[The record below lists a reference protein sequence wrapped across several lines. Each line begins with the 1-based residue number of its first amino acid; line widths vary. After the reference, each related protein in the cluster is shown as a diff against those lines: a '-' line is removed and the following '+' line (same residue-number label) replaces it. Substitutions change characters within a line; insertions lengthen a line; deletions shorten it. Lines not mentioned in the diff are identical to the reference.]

1 MSEIDALEAA
11 KEVLESEE
19 IQDETIV
26 EADEESIGGKE
37 SKDMQGK
44 KVAVMDPKAK
54 DADAKKNKKT
64 TDMKK
69 SDASA
74 EEEEEY
80 KMKEMMAKEMQ
91 MKKEMDM
98 KKEMSMKMKEH
109 MDALFGGEDLSE
121 DFRNKASVIFE
132 SAISE
137 RVEAQTAELQE
148 QYDARLAEELE
159 TVTNEL
165 TTKLDDYLNYVV
177 KEWAEENEIAI
188 EHGLKNEISESF
200 ISGLRELFESHNI
213 SIPEE
218 KFDALETANSRV
230 EELEGKLQE
239 QLEKNIELVKISEN
253 LEREQAFVS
262 ACEGLTDTEV
272 EKFKSLSEGIE
283 FDDNAQYVDKLNILK
298 ESYFGENTIVSEEK
312 IEESSDGS
320 APLVESGSVMD
331 NLVQSMSRLSN
342 RPSQSV

>member
-11 KEVLESEE
+11 KQVLESEE

-26 EADEESIGGKE
+26 EAEEESIGGKE

-54 DADAKKNKKT
+54 DVDAKKNKKT

-80 KMKEMMAKEMQ
+80 KM
-91 MKKEMDM
+91 
-98 KKEMSMKMKEH
+98 KEMSMKMKEH

-132 SAISE
+132 SAINE
-137 RVEAQTAELQE
+137 RVEAATSELQE
-148 QYDARLAEELE
+148 QYDSRLAEELE

-165 TTKLDDYLNYVV
+165 TAKLDDYLNYVV

-200 ISGLRELFESHNI
+200 ITGLRELFENHNI

-218 KFDALETANSRV
+218 SFDALETANGRV

-262 ACEGLTDTEV
+262 ACDGLTDTEV

>member
-26 EADEESIGGKE
+26 EAEEESIGGKE

-44 KVAVMDPKAK
+44 KVEVMDPKAK

-80 KMKEMMAKEMQ
+80 KMKEM
-91 MKKEMDM
+91 
-98 KKEMSMKMKEH
+98 SMKMKEH

-132 SAISE
+132 SAINE
-137 RVEAQTAELQE
+137 RVEAAISELQE
-148 QYDARLAEELE
+148 QYDSRLAEELE

-165 TTKLDDYLNYVV
+165 TAKLDDYLNYVV

-200 ISGLRELFESHNI
+200 ITGLRELFENHNI

-218 KFDALETANSRV
+218 SFDALETANGRV

-262 ACEGLTDTEV
+262 ACDGLTDTEV

>member
-11 KEVLESEE
+11 KQVLESEE

-26 EADEESIGGKE
+26 EAEEESIGGKE

-44 KVAVMDPKAK
+44 KVEVMDPKAK

-80 KMKEMMAKEMQ
+80 KMKEM
-91 MKKEMDM
+91 
-98 KKEMSMKMKEH
+98 SMKMKEH

-132 SAISE
+132 SAINE
-137 RVEAQTAELQE
+137 RVEAAISELQE
-148 QYDARLAEELE
+148 QYDSRLAEELE

-165 TTKLDDYLNYVV
+165 TAKLDDYLNYVV

-200 ISGLRELFESHNI
+200 ITGLRELFENHNI

-218 KFDALETANSRV
+218 SFDALETANGRV

-262 ACEGLTDTEV
+262 ACDGLTDTEV

>member
-11 KEVLESEE
+11 KQVLESEE
-19 IQDETIV
+19 IHDEEIV
-26 EADEESIGGKE
+26 EASDEESIGGKE
-37 SKDMQGK
+37 AKDMQGK
-44 KVAVMDPKAK
+44 KVEVIDPKAK

-80 KMKEMMAKEMQ
+80 KMKEM
-91 MKKEMDM
+91 
-98 KKEMSMKMKEH
+98 SMKMKEH

-132 SAISE
+132 SAINE
-137 RVEAQTAELQE
+137 RVEAAISELQE
-148 QYDARLAEELE
+148 QYDSRLAEELE
-159 TVTNEL
+159 TVTKEL
-165 TTKLDDYLNYVV
+165 TAKLDDYLNYVV

-200 ISGLRELFESHNI
+200 ITGLRELFENHNI

-218 KFDALETANSRV
+218 SFDALETANGRV

-262 ACEGLTDTEV
+262 ACDGLTDTEV

-298 ESYFGENTIVSEEK
+298 ESYFGENTIVSE
-312 IEESSDGS
+312 
-320 APLVESGSVMD
+320 
-331 NLVQSMSRLSN
+331 
-342 RPSQSV
+342 

>member
-19 IQDETIV
+19 IHDEEIV
-26 EADEESIGGKE
+26 EASDEESIGGKE
-37 SKDMQGK
+37 AKDMQGK
-44 KVAVMDPKAK
+44 KVEVIDPKAK

-69 SDASA
+69 SDAKA

-80 KMKEMMAKEMQ
+80 KM
-91 MKKEMDM
+91 
-98 KKEMSMKMKEH
+98 KEMSMKMKEH

-132 SAISE
+132 SAINE
-137 RVEAQTAELQE
+137 RVEAATSELQE
-148 QYDARLAEELE
+148 QYDSRLAEELE

-165 TTKLDDYLNYVV
+165 TAKLDDYLNYVV

-200 ISGLRELFESHNI
+200 ITGLRELFENHNI

-218 KFDALETANSRV
+218 SFDALETANGRV

-262 ACEGLTDTEV
+262 ACDGLTDTEV

>member
-11 KEVLESEE
+11 KQVLESEE
-19 IQDETIV
+19 IHDEEIV
-26 EADEESIGGKE
+26 EASDEESIGGKE
-37 SKDMQGK
+37 STDMQGK

-80 KMKEMMAKEMQ
+80 KMKEM
-91 MKKEMDM
+91 
-98 KKEMSMKMKEH
+98 SMKMKEH

-132 SAISE
+132 SAINE
-137 RVEAQTAELQE
+137 RVEAATSELQE
-148 QYDARLAEELE
+148 QYDSRLAEELE

-165 TTKLDDYLNYVV
+165 TAKLDDYLNYVV

-200 ISGLRELFESHNI
+200 ITGLRELFENHNI

-218 KFDALETANSRV
+218 SFDALETANGRV

-262 ACEGLTDTEV
+262 ACDGLTDTEV

>member
-19 IQDETIV
+19 IHDEEIV
-26 EADEESIGGKE
+26 EASDEESIGGKE
-37 SKDMQGK
+37 AKDMQGK
-44 KVAVMDPKAK
+44 KVEVIDPKAK

-80 KMKEMMAKEMQ
+80 KMKEM
-91 MKKEMDM
+91 
-98 KKEMSMKMKEH
+98 SMKMKEH

-132 SAISE
+132 SAINE
-137 RVEAQTAELQE
+137 RVEAATSELQE
-148 QYDARLAEELE
+148 QYDSRLAEELE

-165 TTKLDDYLNYVV
+165 TAKLDDYLNYVV

-200 ISGLRELFESHNI
+200 ITGLRELFENHNI

-218 KFDALETANSRV
+218 SFDALETANGRV

-262 ACEGLTDTEV
+262 ACDGLTDTEV

>member
-19 IQDETIV
+19 IHDEEIV
-26 EADEESIGGKE
+26 EASDEESIGGKE
-37 SKDMQGK
+37 AKDMQGK
-44 KVAVMDPKAK
+44 KVQTIDPKAK

-80 KMKEMMAKEMQ
+80 KMKEM
-91 MKKEMDM
+91 
-98 KKEMSMKMKEH
+98 SMKMKEH

-132 SAISE
+132 SAINE
-137 RVEAQTAELQE
+137 RVEAATSELQE
-148 QYDARLAEELE
+148 QYDSRLAEELE

-165 TTKLDDYLNYVV
+165 TAKLDDYLNYVV

-200 ISGLRELFESHNI
+200 ITGLRELFENHNI

-218 KFDALETANSRV
+218 SFDALETANGRV

-262 ACEGLTDTEV
+262 ACDGLTDTEV

>member
-19 IQDETIV
+19 IHDEEIV
-26 EADEESIGGKE
+26 EASDEESIGGKE
-37 SKDMQGK
+37 STDMQGK

-80 KMKEMMAKEMQ
+80 KMKEM
-91 MKKEMDM
+91 
-98 KKEMSMKMKEH
+98 SMKMKEH

-132 SAISE
+132 SAINE
-137 RVEAQTAELQE
+137 RVEAATSELQE
-148 QYDARLAEELE
+148 QYDSRLAEELE

-165 TTKLDDYLNYVV
+165 TAKLDDYLNYVV

-200 ISGLRELFESHNI
+200 ITGLRELFENHNI

-218 KFDALETANSRV
+218 SFDALETANGRV

-262 ACEGLTDTEV
+262 ACDGLTDTEV

>member
-1 MSEIDALEAA
+1 MSENDALEAA
-11 KEVLESEE
+11 KQVLESDLIHDEE
-19 IQDETIV
+19 IV
-26 EADEESIGGKE
+26 EASDEEVIGGKE
-37 SKDMQGK
+37 TQDMQGK
-44 KVAVMDPKAK
+44 KVQTMEPKAK
-54 DADAKKNKKT
+54 DAKKLKKT

-80 KMKEMMAKEMQ
+80 KM
-91 MKKEMDM
+91 
-98 KKEMSMKMKEH
+98 KEMSMKMKEH

-132 SAISE
+132 SAINE
-137 RVEAQTAELQE
+137 RVEAATSELQE
-148 QYDARLAEELE
+148 QYDSRLAEELE

-165 TTKLDDYLNYVV
+165 TAKLDDYLNYVV

-200 ISGLRELFESHNI
+200 ITGLRELFENHNI

-218 KFDALETANSRV
+218 SFDALETANGRV

-262 ACEGLTDTEV
+262 ACDGLTDTEV

-331 NLVQSMSRLSN
+331 NLVQSLSRISN
-342 RPSQSV
+342 RPNQSV

>member
-1 MSEIDALEAA
+1 MSDIDALEAA
-11 KEVLESEE
+11 KQVLESEE
-19 IQDETIV
+19 VQDENIV
-26 EADEESIGGKE
+26 EASDEEVIGGKE
-37 SKDMQGK
+37 TQDMQGK
-44 KVAVMDPKAK
+44 KAQTMDPKAK
-54 DADAKKNKKT
+54 DAKKLKKT

-80 KMKEMMAKEMQ
+80 KM
-91 MKKEMDM
+91 
-98 KKEMSMKMKEH
+98 KEMSMKMKEH

-132 SAISE
+132 SAITE

-148 QYDARLAEELE
+148 QYDTRLAEELE

-165 TTKLDDYLNYVV
+165 TAKLDDYLNYVV

-200 ISGLRELFESHNI
+200 ITGLRELFESHNI

-230 EELEGKLQE
+230 EELESKLHE

-262 ACEGLTDTEV
+262 ACAGLTDTEV

-312 IEESSDGS
+312 IEEGSDGS

-331 NLVQSMSRLSN
+331 NLVQNLSRISN

>member
-11 KEVLESEE
+11 KQVLESEE
-19 IQDETIV
+19 IHDEEIV
-26 EADEESIGGKE
+26 EASDEESIGGKE
-37 SKDMQGK
+37 AKDMQGK
-44 KVAVMDPKAK
+44 KVEVMDPKAK

-69 SDASA
+69 SDAKA

-80 KMKEMMAKEMQ
+80 KM
-91 MKKEMDM
+91 
-98 KKEMSMKMKEH
+98 KEMSMKMKEH

-132 SAISE
+132 SAINE
-137 RVEAQTAELQE
+137 RVEAATSELQE
-148 QYDARLAEELE
+148 QYDSRLAEELE

-165 TTKLDDYLNYVV
+165 TAKLDDYLNYVV

-200 ISGLRELFESHNI
+200 ITGLRELFENHNI

-218 KFDALETANSRV
+218 SFDALETANGRV

-262 ACEGLTDTEV
+262 ACDGLTDTEV

>member
-11 KEVLESEE
+11 KQVLESEE
-19 IQDETIV
+19 IHDEEIV
-26 EADEESIGGKE
+26 EASDEESIGGKE
-37 SKDMQGK
+37 AKDMQGK
-44 KVAVMDPKAK
+44 KVEVIDPKAK

-69 SDASA
+69 SDAKA

-80 KMKEMMAKEMQ
+80 KM
-91 MKKEMDM
+91 
-98 KKEMSMKMKEH
+98 KEMSMKMKEH

-132 SAISE
+132 SAINE
-137 RVEAQTAELQE
+137 RVEAATSELQE
-148 QYDARLAEELE
+148 QYDSRLAEELE

-165 TTKLDDYLNYVV
+165 TAKLDDYLNYVV

-200 ISGLRELFESHNI
+200 ITGLRELFENHNI

-218 KFDALETANSRV
+218 SFDALETANGRV

-262 ACEGLTDTEV
+262 ACDGLTDTEV

>member
-1 MSEIDALEAA
+1 MSENDALEAA
-11 KEVLESEE
+11 KQVLESDLIHDEE
-19 IQDETIV
+19 IV
-26 EADEESIGGKE
+26 EASDEEVIGGKE
-37 SKDMQGK
+37 SQDMQGK
-44 KVAVMDPKAK
+44 KVQTMDPKAK
-54 DADAKKNKKT
+54 DAKKLKKT

-80 KMKEMMAKEMQ
+80 KM
-91 MKKEMDM
+91 
-98 KKEMSMKMKEH
+98 KEMSMKMKEH

-148 QYDARLAEELE
+148 QYDTRLAEELE

-165 TTKLDDYLNYVV
+165 TAKLDDYLNYVV

-200 ISGLRELFESHNI
+200 ITGLRELFENHNI

-218 KFDALETANSRV
+218 KFDALETANGRV

-262 ACEGLTDTEV
+262 ACDGLTDTEV

-298 ESYFGENTIVSEEK
+298 ESYFGENTIVSEETV
-312 IEESSDGS
+312 EEGS
-320 APLVESGSVMD
+320 PEGSTPLVESGSAMD
-331 NLVQSMSRLSN
+331 NLIQSMSRFSG
-342 RPSQSV
+342 PPKQSV

>member
-19 IQDETIV
+19 IHDEEIV
-26 EADEESIGGKE
+26 EASDEESIGGKE
-37 SKDMQGK
+37 STDMQGK

-69 SDASA
+69 SDAAA

-80 KMKEMMAKEMQ
+80 KM
-91 MKKEMDM
+91 
-98 KKEMSMKMKEH
+98 KEMSMKMKEH

-132 SAISE
+132 SAINE
-137 RVEAQTAELQE
+137 RVEAATSELQE
-148 QYDARLAEELE
+148 QYDSRLAEELE

-165 TTKLDDYLNYVV
+165 TAKLDDYLNYVV

-200 ISGLRELFESHNI
+200 ITGLRELFENHNI

-218 KFDALETANSRV
+218 SFDALETANGRV

-262 ACEGLTDTEV
+262 ACDGLTDTEV

>member
-19 IQDETIV
+19 IHDEEIV
-26 EADEESIGGKE
+26 EASDEESIGGKE
-37 SKDMQGK
+37 AKDMQGK
-44 KVAVMDPKAK
+44 KVEVIDPKAK

-69 SDASA
+69 SDAAA

-80 KMKEMMAKEMQ
+80 KM
-91 MKKEMDM
+91 
-98 KKEMSMKMKEH
+98 KEMSMKMKEH

-132 SAISE
+132 SAINE
-137 RVEAQTAELQE
+137 RVEAATSELQE
-148 QYDARLAEELE
+148 QYDSRLAEELE

-165 TTKLDDYLNYVV
+165 TAKLDDYLNYVV

-200 ISGLRELFESHNI
+200 ITGLRELFENHNI

-218 KFDALETANSRV
+218 SFDALETANGRV

-262 ACEGLTDTEV
+262 ACDGLTDTEV

>member
-1 MSEIDALEAA
+1 MSENDALEAA
-11 KEVLESEE
+11 KQVLESDLIHDEE
-19 IQDETIV
+19 IV
-26 EADEESIGGKE
+26 EASDEEVIGGKE
-37 SKDMQGK
+37 TQDMQGK
-44 KVAVMDPKAK
+44 KVQTMEPKAK
-54 DADAKKNKKT
+54 DAKKLKKT

-80 KMKEMMAKEMQ
+80 KM
-91 MKKEMDM
+91 
-98 KKEMSMKMKEH
+98 KEMSMKMKEH

-148 QYDARLAEELE
+148 QYDTRLAEELE

-165 TTKLDDYLNYVV
+165 TAKLDDYLNYVV

-200 ISGLRELFESHNI
+200 ITGLRELFENHNI

-218 KFDALETANSRV
+218 SFDALETANGRV

-262 ACEGLTDTEV
+262 ACDGLTDTEV

-298 ESYFGENTIVSEEK
+298 ESYFGENTIVSEETV
-312 IEESSDGS
+312 EEGS
-320 APLVESGSVMD
+320 PEGSTPLVESGSAMD
-331 NLVQSMSRLSN
+331 NLVQSMSRFSG
-342 RPSQSV
+342 PPKQSV

>member
-1 MSEIDALEAA
+1 MSDIDALEAA
-11 KEVLESEE
+11 KEVLESEA

-26 EADEESIGGKE
+26 EAEEEVIGGKE
-37 SKDMQGK
+37 SKVIGGK
-44 KVAVMDPKAK
+44 KVEVMDPKSK
-54 DADAKKNKKT
+54 DADAKKNKKSA
-64 TDMKK
+64 DMKP

-74 EEEEEY
+74 EEEEEM
-80 KMKEMMAKEMQ
+80 KMKEM
-91 MKKEMDM
+91 
-98 KKEMSMKMKEH
+98 SYKMKEH

-121 DFRNKASVIFE
+121 DFRNKATVIFD
-132 SAISE
+132 SAINE
-137 RVEAQTAELQE
+137 RVEAKTTELQE
-148 QYDARLAEELE
+148 QYDTRLAEELE

-200 ISGLRELFESHNI
+200 ITGLRELFESHNI

-218 KFDALETANSRV
+218 KFDALETANGRV

-262 ACEGLTDTEV
+262 ACDGLTDTEV

-312 IEESSDGS
+312 IEESSDGA

-331 NLVQSMSRLSN
+331 NLVQNLSRISN

>member
-1 MSEIDALEAA
+1 MSENDALEAA

-19 IQDETIV
+19 IHDEEIV
-26 EADEESIGGKE
+26 EASDEESIGGKE
-37 SKDMQGK
+37 AKDMQGK
-44 KVAVMDPKAK
+44 KPQTMDAKAK

-69 SDASA
+69 SDAAA

-80 KMKEMMAKEMQ
+80 KMKEMQ

-137 RVEAQTAELQE
+137 RVEAHTAELQE

-159 TVTNEL
+159 NVTNEL

-200 ISGLRELFESHNI
+200 ITGLRELFESHNI

-218 KFDALETANSRV
+218 KFDALETANGRV

-262 ACEGLTDTEV
+262 ACDGLTDTEV

-331 NLVQSMSRLSN
+331 NLVQNLSRISN

>member
-11 KEVLESEE
+11 KQVLESEE
-19 IQDETIV
+19 IHDEEIV
-26 EADEESIGGKE
+26 EASDEESIGGKE
-37 SKDMQGK
+37 AKDMQGK
-44 KVAVMDPKAK
+44 KVEVMDPKAK

-69 SDASA
+69 SDAAA

-80 KMKEMMAKEMQ
+80 KM
-91 MKKEMDM
+91 
-98 KKEMSMKMKEH
+98 KEMSMKMKEH

-132 SAISE
+132 SAINE
-137 RVEAQTAELQE
+137 RVEAATSELQE
-148 QYDARLAEELE
+148 QYDSRLAEELE

-165 TTKLDDYLNYVV
+165 TAKLDDYLNYVV

-200 ISGLRELFESHNI
+200 ITGLRELFENHNI

-218 KFDALETANSRV
+218 SFDALETANGRV

-262 ACEGLTDTEV
+262 ACDGLTDTEV

>member
-11 KEVLESEE
+11 KQVLESEE
-19 IQDETIV
+19 IHDEEIV
-26 EADEESIGGKE
+26 EASDEESIGGKE
-37 SKDMQGK
+37 AKDMQGK
-44 KVAVMDPKAK
+44 KVEVIDPKAK

-80 KMKEMMAKEMQ
+80 KMKEM
-91 MKKEMDM
+91 
-98 KKEMSMKMKEH
+98 SMKMKEH

-132 SAISE
+132 SAINE
-137 RVEAQTAELQE
+137 RVEAATSELQE
-148 QYDARLAEELE
+148 QYDSRLAEELE

-165 TTKLDDYLNYVV
+165 TAKLDDYLNYVV

-200 ISGLRELFESHNI
+200 ITGLRELFENHNI

-218 KFDALETANSRV
+218 SFDALETANGRV

-262 ACEGLTDTEV
+262 ACDGLTDTEV

>member
-11 KEVLESEE
+11 KEVLESEM
-19 IQDETIV
+19 IHDEEIV
-26 EADEESIGGKE
+26 EASDEESIGGKE

-44 KVAVMDPKAK
+44 KPQTMGAKAK

-69 SDASA
+69 SDAAA

-80 KMKEMMAKEMQ
+80 KMKEMQ

-148 QYDARLAEELE
+148 QYDTRLAEELE
-159 TVTNEL
+159 NVTNEL

-200 ISGLRELFESHNI
+200 ITGLRELFESHNI

-218 KFDALETANSRV
+218 KFDALETANGRV

-262 ACEGLTDTEV
+262 ACDGLTDTEV

-331 NLVQSMSRLSN
+331 NLVQNLSRISN

>member
-1 MSEIDALEAA
+1 
-11 KEVLESEE
+11 
-19 IQDETIV
+19 
-26 EADEESIGGKE
+26 
-37 SKDMQGK
+37 
-44 KVAVMDPKAK
+44 
-54 DADAKKNKKT
+54 
-64 TDMKK
+64 
-69 SDASA
+69 
-74 EEEEEY
+74 
-80 KMKEMMAKEMQ
+80 MQ
-91 MKKEMDM
+91 MKKEAEM

-218 KFDALETANSRV
+218 KFDALETANGRV

>member
-26 EADEESIGGKE
+26 EAEEESIGGKE

-54 DADAKKNKKT
+54 DVDAKKNKKT

-80 KMKEMMAKEMQ
+80 KM
-91 MKKEMDM
+91 
-98 KKEMSMKMKEH
+98 KEMSMKMKEH

-132 SAISE
+132 SAINE
-137 RVEAQTAELQE
+137 RVEAATSELQE
-148 QYDARLAEELE
+148 QYDSRLAEELE

-165 TTKLDDYLNYVV
+165 TAKLDDYLNYVV

-200 ISGLRELFESHNI
+200 ITGLRELFENHNI

-218 KFDALETANSRV
+218 SFDALETANGRV

-262 ACEGLTDTEV
+262 ACDGLTDTEV

>member
-11 KEVLESEE
+11 KQVLESEE
-19 IQDETIV
+19 IHDEEIV
-26 EADEESIGGKE
+26 EASDEESIGGKE

-44 KVAVMDPKAK
+44 KVTVIDPKAK

-69 SDASA
+69 SDAKA

-80 KMKEMMAKEMQ
+80 KM
-91 MKKEMDM
+91 
-98 KKEMSMKMKEH
+98 KEMSMKMKEH

-137 RVEAQTAELQE
+137 RVEAKTAELQE

-165 TTKLDDYLNYVV
+165 TAKLDDYLNYVV

-200 ISGLRELFESHNI
+200 ITGLRELFENHNI

-218 KFDALETANSRV
+218 SFDALATANGRV

-262 ACEGLTDTEV
+262 ACDGLTDTEV

-298 ESYFGENTIVSEEK
+298 ESYFGENTIVSEETV
-312 IEESSDGS
+312 EEGS
-320 APLVESGSVMD
+320 LEGSTPLVESGSAMD
-331 NLVQSMSRLSN
+331 ELVQSMSRFSG
-342 RPSQSV
+342 PPKQSV

>member
-1 MSEIDALEAA
+1 MSDIDALEAA
-11 KEVLESEE
+11 KEVLESEA

-26 EADEESIGGKE
+26 EAEEESIGGKE

-54 DADAKKNKKT
+54 DADAKKNKKSA
-64 TDMKK
+64 DMKP
-69 SDASA
+69 SDAST

-80 KMKEMMAKEMQ
+80 
-91 MKKEMDM
+91 
-98 KKEMSMKMKEH
+98 KMKEH

-121 DFRNKASVIFE
+121 DFRTKATVIFE
-132 SAISE
+132 SAITE
-137 RVEAQTAELQE
+137 RLEAKTSELQE
-148 QYDARLAEELE
+148 QYDTRLAEELE

-165 TTKLDDYLNYVV
+165 TAKLDDYLNYVV
-177 KEWAEENEIAI
+177 KEWSTENEIAI

-200 ISGLRELFESHNI
+200 ITGLRELFESHNI

-218 KFDALETANSRV
+218 KFDALETANGRV

-239 QLEKNIELVKISEN
+239 QLENNIELVKISEN

-262 ACEGLTDTEV
+262 ACAGLTDTEV

-320 APLVESGSVMD
+320 APLIESGSVMD
-331 NLVQSMSRLSN
+331 NLVQNLSRISK

>member
-26 EADEESIGGKE
+26 EAEEESIGGKE

-44 KVAVMDPKAK
+44 KVEVMDPKAK

-69 SDASA
+69 SDAAA

-80 KMKEMMAKEMQ
+80 KM
-91 MKKEMDM
+91 
-98 KKEMSMKMKEH
+98 KEMSMKMKEH

-132 SAISE
+132 SAINE
-137 RVEAQTAELQE
+137 RVEAATSELQE
-148 QYDARLAEELE
+148 QYDSRLAEELE

-165 TTKLDDYLNYVV
+165 TAKLDDYLNYVV

-200 ISGLRELFESHNI
+200 ITGLRELFENHNI

-218 KFDALETANSRV
+218 SFDALETANGRV

-262 ACEGLTDTEV
+262 ACDGLTDTEV

>member
-11 KEVLESEE
+11 KQVLESEE
-19 IQDETIV
+19 IHDEEIV
-26 EADEESIGGKE
+26 EASDEESIGGKE
-37 SKDMQGK
+37 AKDMQGK
-44 KVAVMDPKAK
+44 KVEVMDPKAK

-80 KMKEMMAKEMQ
+80 KMKEM
-91 MKKEMDM
+91 
-98 KKEMSMKMKEH
+98 SMKMKEH

-132 SAISE
+132 SAINE
-137 RVEAQTAELQE
+137 RVEAATSELQE
-148 QYDARLAEELE
+148 QYDSRLAEELE

-165 TTKLDDYLNYVV
+165 TAKLDDYLNYVV

-200 ISGLRELFESHNI
+200 ITGLRELFENHNI

-218 KFDALETANSRV
+218 SFDALETANGRV

-262 ACEGLTDTEV
+262 ACDGLTDTEV

>member
-19 IQDETIV
+19 IHDEEIV
-26 EADEESIGGKE
+26 EASDEESIGGKE
-37 SKDMQGK
+37 STDMQGK

-69 SDASA
+69 SDAKA

-80 KMKEMMAKEMQ
+80 KM
-91 MKKEMDM
+91 
-98 KKEMSMKMKEH
+98 KEMSMKMKEH

-132 SAISE
+132 SAINE
-137 RVEAQTAELQE
+137 RVEAATSELQE
-148 QYDARLAEELE
+148 QYDSRLAEELE

-165 TTKLDDYLNYVV
+165 TAKLDDYLNYVV

-200 ISGLRELFESHNI
+200 ITGLRELFENHNI

-218 KFDALETANSRV
+218 SFDALETANGRV

-262 ACEGLTDTEV
+262 ACDGLTDTEV

>member
-19 IQDETIV
+19 IHDEEIV
-26 EADEESIGGKE
+26 EASDEESIGGKE
-37 SKDMQGK
+37 AKDMQGK
-44 KVAVMDPKAK
+44 KVEVMDPKAK

-69 SDASA
+69 SDAKA

-80 KMKEMMAKEMQ
+80 KM
-91 MKKEMDM
+91 
-98 KKEMSMKMKEH
+98 KEMSMKMKEH

-132 SAISE
+132 SAINE
-137 RVEAQTAELQE
+137 RVEAATSELQE
-148 QYDARLAEELE
+148 QYDSRLAEELE

-165 TTKLDDYLNYVV
+165 TAKLDDYLNYVV

-200 ISGLRELFESHNI
+200 ITGLRELFENHNI

-218 KFDALETANSRV
+218 SFDALETANGRV

-262 ACEGLTDTEV
+262 ACDGLTDTEV

>member
-19 IQDETIV
+19 IHDEEIV
-26 EADEESIGGKE
+26 EASDEESIGGKE

-44 KVAVMDPKAK
+44 KVEVIDPKAK

-69 SDASA
+69 SDAAA

-80 KMKEMMAKEMQ
+80 KM
-91 MKKEMDM
+91 
-98 KKEMSMKMKEH
+98 KEMSMKMKEH

-132 SAISE
+132 SAINE
-137 RVEAQTAELQE
+137 RVEAATSELQE
-148 QYDARLAEELE
+148 QYDSRLAEELE

-165 TTKLDDYLNYVV
+165 TAKLDDYLNYVV

-200 ISGLRELFESHNI
+200 ITGLRELFQNHNI

-218 KFDALETANSRV
+218 SFDALETANGRV

-262 ACEGLTDTEV
+262 ACDGLTDTEV

-331 NLVQSMSRLSN
+331 SLVQSMSRLSN

>member
-11 KEVLESEE
+11 KQVLESEE
-19 IQDETIV
+19 IHDEEIV
-26 EADEESIGGKE
+26 EASDEESIGGKE
-37 SKDMQGK
+37 AKDMQGK
-44 KVAVMDPKAK
+44 KVEVIDPKAK

-69 SDASA
+69 SDAAA

-80 KMKEMMAKEMQ
+80 KM
-91 MKKEMDM
+91 
-98 KKEMSMKMKEH
+98 KEMSMKMKEH

-132 SAISE
+132 SAINE
-137 RVEAQTAELQE
+137 RVEAATSELQE
-148 QYDARLAEELE
+148 QYDSRLAEELE

-165 TTKLDDYLNYVV
+165 TAKLDDYLNYVV

-200 ISGLRELFESHNI
+200 ITGLRELFENHNI

-218 KFDALETANSRV
+218 SFDALETANGRV

-262 ACEGLTDTEV
+262 ACDGLTDTEV

>member
-1 MSEIDALEAA
+1 MSENDALEAA
-11 KEVLESEE
+11 KQVLESDLIHDEE
-19 IQDETIV
+19 IV
-26 EADEESIGGKE
+26 EASDEESIGGKE
-37 SKDMQGK
+37 AKDMQGK
-44 KVAVMDPKAK
+44 KVEVIDPKAK

-80 KMKEMMAKEMQ
+80 KMKEM
-91 MKKEMDM
+91 
-98 KKEMSMKMKEH
+98 SMKMKEH

-132 SAISE
+132 SAINE
-137 RVEAQTAELQE
+137 RVEAATSELQE
-148 QYDARLAEELE
+148 QYDSRLAEELE

-165 TTKLDDYLNYVV
+165 TAKLDDYLNYVV

-200 ISGLRELFESHNI
+200 ITGLRELFENHNI

-218 KFDALETANSRV
+218 SFDALETANGRV

-262 ACEGLTDTEV
+262 ACDGLTDTEV

>member
-11 KEVLESEE
+11 KQVLESEE
-19 IQDETIV
+19 IHDEEIV
-26 EADEESIGGKE
+26 EASDEESIGGKE
-37 SKDMQGK
+37 AKDMQGK
-44 KVAVMDPKAK
+44 KVEVMDPKAK

-80 KMKEMMAKEMQ
+80 KMKEM
-91 MKKEMDM
+91 
-98 KKEMSMKMKEH
+98 SMKMKEH

-132 SAISE
+132 SAINE
-137 RVEAQTAELQE
+137 RVEAAISELQE
-148 QYDARLAEELE
+148 QYDSRLAEELE

-165 TTKLDDYLNYVV
+165 TAKLDDYLNYVV

-200 ISGLRELFESHNI
+200 ITGLRELFENHNI

-218 KFDALETANSRV
+218 SFDALETANGRV

-262 ACEGLTDTEV
+262 ACDGLTDTEV

>member
-11 KEVLESEE
+11 KQVLESEE

-26 EADEESIGGKE
+26 EAEEESIGGKE

-44 KVAVMDPKAK
+44 KVEVMDPKAK

-80 KMKEMMAKEMQ
+80 KMKEM
-91 MKKEMDM
+91 
-98 KKEMSMKMKEH
+98 SMKMKEH

-132 SAISE
+132 SAINE
-137 RVEAQTAELQE
+137 RVEAAISELQE
-148 QYDARLAEELE
+148 QYDSRLAEELE

-165 TTKLDDYLNYVV
+165 TAKLDDYLNYVV

-200 ISGLRELFESHNI
+200 IAGLRELFENHSI

-218 KFDALETANSRV
+218 SFDALETANGRV

-262 ACEGLTDTEV
+262 ACDGLTDTEV

>member
-1 MSEIDALEAA
+1 MSENDALEAA
-11 KEVLESEE
+11 KQVLESDLIHDEE
-19 IQDETIV
+19 IV
-26 EADEESIGGKE
+26 EASDEEVIGGKE
-37 SKDMQGK
+37 SQDMQGK
-44 KVAVMDPKAK
+44 KVQTMDPKAK
-54 DADAKKNKKT
+54 DAKKLKKT

-80 KMKEMMAKEMQ
+80 KM
-91 MKKEMDM
+91 
-98 KKEMSMKMKEH
+98 KEMSMKMKEH

-137 RVEAQTAELQE
+137 RVEAKTAELQE

-165 TTKLDDYLNYVV
+165 TAKLDDYLNYVV

-200 ISGLRELFESHNI
+200 ITGLRELFENHNI

-218 KFDALETANSRV
+218 KFDALETANGRV

-262 ACEGLTDTEV
+262 ACDGLTDTEV

-298 ESYFGENTIVSEEK
+298 ESYFGENTIVSEETV
-312 IEESSDGS
+312 EEGS
-320 APLVESGSVMD
+320 PEGSTPLVESGSAMD
-331 NLVQSMSRLSN
+331 NLIQSMSRFSG
-342 RPSQSV
+342 PPKQSV

>member
-19 IQDETIV
+19 IHDEEIV
-26 EADEESIGGKE
+26 EASDEEVIGGKE
-37 SKDMQGK
+37 TQDMQGK

-80 KMKEMMAKEMQ
+80 KMKEM
-91 MKKEMDM
+91 
-98 KKEMSMKMKEH
+98 SMKMKEH

-132 SAISE
+132 SAINE
-137 RVEAQTAELQE
+137 RVEAATSELQE
-148 QYDARLAEELE
+148 QYDSRLAEELE

-165 TTKLDDYLNYVV
+165 TAKLDDYLNYVV

-200 ISGLRELFESHNI
+200 ITGLRELFENHNI

-218 KFDALETANSRV
+218 SFDALETANGRV

-262 ACEGLTDTEV
+262 ACDGLTDTEV

>member
-1 MSEIDALEAA
+1 MSDIDALEAA
-11 KEVLESEE
+11 KQVLESEA

-26 EADEESIGGKE
+26 EAEEESIGGKE

-44 KVAVMDPKAK
+44 GVQTMEPKAK

-64 TDMKK
+64 TDMKP

-74 EEEEEY
+74 EEEEEM
-80 KMKEMMAKEMQ
+80 KMKEM
-91 MKKEMDM
+91 
-98 KKEMSMKMKEH
+98 SYKMKEH

-121 DFRNKASVIFE
+121 DFRNKATVIFE

-137 RVEAQTAELQE
+137 RVEAKTTELQE
-148 QYDARLAEELE
+148 QYDTRLAEELE
-159 TVTNEL
+159 SVTNEL

-200 ISGLRELFESHNI
+200 ITGLRELFESHNI

-218 KFDALETANSRV
+218 KFDALETANGKV

-262 ACEGLTDTEV
+262 ACDGLTDTEV

-298 ESYFGENTIVSEEK
+298 ESYFGENTIVSEETV
-312 IEESSDGS
+312 EEGS
-320 APLVESGSVMD
+320 PEGSTPLVESGSAMD
-331 NLVQSMSRLSN
+331 NLVQSMSRFSG
-342 RPSQSV
+342 PPKQSV